1 MRFFKNFVATCWFL
15 NFFDFATPLSPSV
28 SVSWTLS
35 QSSASLSPSQ
45 MVSGHP
51 RGPWPLTNMMF
62 PPILTLTLEI
72 LLLWQSGW
80 PNI

>member
-1 MRFFKNFVATCWFL
+1 MLILK
-15 NFFDFATPLSPSV
+15 FFDFATPRSHSV

-35 QSSASLSPSQ
+35 QSLKSLSPSQ

-62 PPILTLTLEI
+62 PPILTLTPKI
-72 LLLWQSGW
+72 FLLWQSRW